1 MWCCSRQMVF
11 FLHRKLTSSFLP
23 PSNLQHHIRLS
34 SSQVGVHPDTRS
46 WMSSYSRRTSKS
58 EDLCTNRS
66 MPIWNVLSRLC
77 QCRSSQWPDLCS
89 VLCSASEP
97 QSNSLLYS
105 RAQSQNPLMFLQ
117 LSLRTKE
124 GLLRSHNGFQNHILY
139 IMLYSKDQYKAHH
152 YLCSR
157 RMEAEDSSNNQSIFL
172 CTWPHRT
179 PWLDN
184 WLGHQF
190 SSSYIQLHSGW
201 THLTTS
207 SRYHCTGQSKHQSCD
222 QQQKLCL

>member
-1 MWCCSRQMVF
+1 
-11 FLHRKLTSSFLP
+11 
-23 PSNLQHHIRLS
+23 
-34 SSQVGVHPDTRS
+34 
-46 WMSSYSRRTSKS
+46 MSSYSRQTSKT

-66 MPIWNVLSRLC
+66 MPTGEVLSSDISWFC
-77 QCRSSQWPDLCS
+77 QRCSSQWPDLCS

-139 IMLYSKDQYKAHH
+139 IMLYSKDQYKAQH

-157 RMEAEDSSNNQSIFL
+157 QMEADYRTEYHTMLHTLSG
-172 CTWPHRT
+172 PHRAD
-179 PWLDN
+179 LLYH
-184 WLGHQF
+184 WLGPQDAT
-190 SSSYIQLHSGW
+190 SYIQLHSG
-201 THLTTS
+201 
-207 SRYHCTGQSKHQSCD
+207 
-222 QQQKLCL
+222 